1 MKELEDDAIRAQ
13 AVIVKAQELQDSKQA
28 AGNIF
33 DFEIRCFRLE
43 TGSLLDPDAS
53 WGSSGPKGFV

>member
-1 MKELEDDAIRAQ
+1 MEFHFVFRMKELEDDAIRAQ

-33 DFEIRCFRLE
+33 DFKIRWFRDRKPF
-43 TGSLLDPDAS
+43 GS
-53 WGSSGPKGFV
+53 